1 MISENHRARMILR
14 IRKID
19 AYKFFSINSF
29 FMYNLGP

>member
-1 MISENHRARMILR
+1 MISENHRARMILS